1 MSTTTSETDHP
12 DVIATPPQFD
22 RPGTHPPLSFFNNDP
37 PTQMASSAHAI
48 AVPAIPSPSRQLA
61 REHLFQVVSED
72 WYSQSESSMDKSSN
86 SESLARRL
94 QKKISKVKVNANKF
108 VQWLRE
114 VENV

>member
-1 MSTTTSETDHP
+1 
-12 DVIATPPQFD
+12 
-22 RPGTHPPLSFFNNDP
+22 
-37 PTQMASSAHAI
+37 MASSAHAI

-114 VENV
+114 VENVWTQNWTWTHINVFYA